1 LPKRSTP
8 SIRRLTVSSSS
19 KSRLLELIKTF
30 SGCPIAVYGDLVAD
44 EFVFGE
50 ISRVSREAPVLIL
63 KHRESRIVPGAAGNA
78 INNLHALGA
87 APIPVGVLGADASG
101 QELCRQFQHKNVPLS
116 LVHRVNDYHTPT
128 KTRFLAG
135 SIHSSRQQVLRLDKE
150 SRFQHTAETQ
160 AKLWQEVEPLFEKC
174 RGMIISDYGFGFV
187 NQELTRRIAERRNSL
202 PVTLDSRHGLLC
214 YSGLTAST
222 PNEPEVEEALG
233 ITIGDDQAKLEAAGK
248 RILRRQ
254 KLEAVLITR
263 GRHGMA
269 LFVPHR
275 RTVHIPIFGTDEI
288 ADVTGAGDTVIAVFT
303 LALAVGASFME
314 AARLSNYA
322 GGLVVMK
329 RGTATVTAAELQE
342 AVLNDEFE
350 IT

>member
-1 LPKRSTP
+1 
-8 SIRRLTVSSSS
+8 LTVSSSS

-50 ISRVSREAPVLIL
+50 ILRVSREAPVLIL
-63 KHRESRIVPGAAGNA
+63 KHRESRIVPGGAGNA

-233 ITIGDDQAKLEAAGK
+233 ITIGDDQAKLEA
-248 RILRRQ
+248 
-254 KLEAVLITR
+254 VLITR
-263 GRHGMA
+263 CRHGMA